1 MDGHCSCPIRA
12 GKEKFDEQLTNH
24 GPRGL
29 SSNLTGVWLP
39 LSSPFSLQTGS
50 PCSISLTLP
59 RPNVICDI
67 HGDTSAPRTRADHR
81 SRGAADDPLRSEKTP
96 GGRVTIGQ
104 AKGPRG
110 PSITSCA
117 HDVGPVECCIAL
129 QLYSS
134 STVYT
139 LNITHLWCGTCS
151 GRLRVWPCR
160 RFCLRPPRCVST
172 GPEVVRLAGRAN
184 ERKRLPSI
192 PPTFSQVP
200 L

>member
-1 MDGHCSCPIRA
+1 MFGCRSRVRSHCKLGVPAASHSRSQ
-12 GKEKFDEQLTNH
+12 GQM
-24 GPRGL
+24 L
-29 SSNLTGVWLP
+29 SVTSMV
-39 LSSPFSLQTGS
+39 
-50 PCSISLTLP
+50 
-59 RPNVICDI
+59 
-67 HGDTSAPRTRADHR
+67 TSAPRTRADHR

-134 STVYT
+134 TAALQYTPSTSPTSGVV
-139 LNITHLWCGTCS
+139 HVVAVCAS
-151 GRLRVWPCR
+151 GRAVDFVCALLDVSPRDR
-160 RFCLRPPRCVST
+160 RLCVLP
-172 GPEVVRLAGRAN
+172 GPGRAN
-184 ERKRLPSI
+184 ERKRVPSI
-192 PPTFSQVP
+192 QLTFSQVP